1 MNKVLPVG
9 NSRTYW
15 SNVYTMMEHEIT
27 PPKGARRN
35 RKRVG
40 RGDAAG
46 GGSYAG
52 RGLKGQ
58 KSRSGK
64 GLRPGFEGGQLP
76 LIKGLPMKRGFN
88 NRYKT
93 YYSLV
98 NLNTLQDRFESGAR
112 VTPELLHGLN
122 IVRRPNLP
130 IKVVGDGELGRPLTV
145 VAHKFTA
152 SARAKI
158 EAAGGSVEEI

>member
-1 MNKVLPVG
+1 
-9 NSRTYW
+9 
-15 SNVYTMMEHEIT
+15 MMEHDIS
-27 PPKGARRN
+27 PPRGARRS

-58 KSRSGK
+58 KSRSGP
-64 GLRPGFEGGQLP
+64 GLRPGFEGGQMP

-93 YYSLV
+93 YYALV
-98 NLNTLQDRFESGAR
+98 DLDTLQERFEANAQ
-112 VTPELLHGLN
+112 VTPELLHQLG
-122 IVRRPNLP
+122 IIRRTRLP
-130 IKVVGDGELGRPLTV
+130 VKVVGDGDLQQPLTV
-145 VAHKFTA
+145 AAHKFTA

-158 EAAGGSVEEI
+158 EAAGGSVTEL